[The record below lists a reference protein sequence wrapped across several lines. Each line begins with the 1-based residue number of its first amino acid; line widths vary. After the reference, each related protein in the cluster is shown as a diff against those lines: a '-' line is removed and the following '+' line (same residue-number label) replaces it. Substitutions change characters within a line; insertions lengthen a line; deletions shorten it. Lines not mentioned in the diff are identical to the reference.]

1 MLKIQISAL
10 KGQLDIK
17 IAEIASLE
25 QKIYLTDTELKDE
38 FAYLRHEV
46 AKKNEEV
53 ELSKKMLDDNKIQL
67 EIKTKEVLSLESRL
81 NLMDGE
87 YKTLNYRE

>member
-1 MLKIQISAL
+1 MKIQISAL

-25 QKIYLTDTELKDE
+25 QKVYLSDTELNHE
-38 FAYLRHEV
+38 LVFLRHEV

-53 ELSKKMLDDNKIQL
+53 ELSKKMLEENKIQL
-67 EIKTKEVLSLESRL
+67 EIRVKEVLIL
-81 NLMDGE
+81 
-87 YKTLNYRE
+87 